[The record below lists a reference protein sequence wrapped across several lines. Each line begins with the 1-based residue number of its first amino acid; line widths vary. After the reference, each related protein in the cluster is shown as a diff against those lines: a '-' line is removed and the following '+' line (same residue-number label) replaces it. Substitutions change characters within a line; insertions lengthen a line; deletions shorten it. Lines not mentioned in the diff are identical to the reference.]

1 MEALYNY
8 IKDGNSIVDLIG
20 ALFILALI
28 AVSLEK
34 SFFWIKKYLD
44 LYAQRK
50 AVQKKLLNKLYE
62 NENKINDTIK
72 KDRKQDE
79 QIEKIFDLMN
89 DFIAK
94 NDIDMQVIHRKE
106 IKHYYELAIS
116 QGGKLS
122 DKDIR
127 DFRSSLECYEAH
139 HGNGWVH
146 SDILPY
152 MEQVQP
158 IISDSPTQIIN

>member
-8 IKDGNSIVDLIG
+8 IKDGNSIVDLLG
-20 ALFILALI
+20 ALIILAFI
-28 AVSLEK
+28 ALSLEK
-34 SFFWIKKYLD
+34 IFFWIKKYLD
-44 LYAQRK
+44 LYTQRK
-50 AVQKKLLNKLYE
+50 IAHTKLLNKLYE
-62 NENKINDTIK
+62 NEHKINNAIE
-72 KDRKQDE
+72 KDDKQDE
-79 QIEKIFDLMN
+79 QIEKIFDMMN

-127 DFRSSLECYEAH
+127 DFRSSLECYQAH

-146 SDILPY
+146 SDIMPY

>member
-79 QIEKIFDLMN
+79 QIEKIFDMMN

-158 IISDSPTQIIN
+158 IISDSPTQIN

>member
-20 ALFILALI
+20 ALIILALI
-28 AVSLEK
+28 ALSLEK
-34 SFFWIKKYLD
+34 IFLWIKKYLD
-44 LYAQRK
+44 LYAKRK
-50 AVQKKLLNKLYE
+50 EAQKKLLNKLHE
-62 NENKINDTIK
+62 NENKINNTIQ

-79 QIEKIFDLMN
+79 QIEKIFDMMN

>member
-158 IISDSPTQIIN
+158 IISDSPTQIN